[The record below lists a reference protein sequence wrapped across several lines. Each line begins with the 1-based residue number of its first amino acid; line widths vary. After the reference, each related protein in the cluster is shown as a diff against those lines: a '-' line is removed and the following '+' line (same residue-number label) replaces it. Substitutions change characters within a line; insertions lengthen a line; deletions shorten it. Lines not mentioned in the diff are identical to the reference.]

1 MVRKRALFETDI
13 RIKWC
18 GSACRK
24 VRVANRGCHGGKD
37 MRNNDM
43 DGCLRCRGNQRWRG
57 QTAGIKKRR
66 KGHSATLPP
75 DMILMI

>member
-13 RIKWC
+13 RIKRC

-24 VRVANRGCHGGKD
+24 IRGANRGCHGGKD

-43 DGCLRCRGNQRWRG
+43 DGCPRCRGNQRWSGADCRDKEK
-57 QTAGIKKRR
+57 AERSLCDP
-66 KGHSATLPP
+66 SA
-75 DMILMI
+75 